1 MPHLLLIE
9 DNQHIQR
16 IYCAKLQAEG
26 FQVTA
31 AENGE
36 QGLASAE
43 ACEPDAI
50 LLDIMLPKMDGFE
63 VLKRLRADPK
73 LSRIPVFMLSNKAW
87 PDDVQYAL
95 SLGAHQFYAKGSS
108 SLQDIVQQIRAECG
122 IKKVTILSIDPGLAS
137 SVVAVMQHPKLLCV
151 AHSEMVDAVACVEKG
166 TPDLVILVAAG
177 TTGNPFAILQQLKT
191 TPATQSLPVLALAG
205 EWQRLQRADYFVAT
219 AELNNELRPTVLPLL
234 GLVEE
239 PDAGPAASASLTHS
253 A

>member
-16 IYCAKLQAEG
+16 IYRAKLQVEG
-26 FQVTA
+26 FKVTA

-36 QGLASAE
+36 QGLASAK

-63 VLKRLRADPK
+63 VLKHLRADPQ
-73 LSRIPVFMLSNKAW
+73 LNRIPVFMLSNKAW

-108 SLQDIVQQIRAECG
+108 SLRDIVQQIRVECG
-122 IKKVTILSIDPGLAS
+122 IKKVTILGSDTVLAGSIAS
-137 SVVAVMQHPKLLCV
+137 VLQHPKLLCV
-151 AHSEMVDAVACVEKG
+151 THTEMVDAVATVEKG
-166 TPDLVILVAAG
+166 VPDLVILAAAE

-191 TPATQSLPVLALAG
+191 TPATQSLPVLAIADEG
-205 EWQRLQRADYFVAT
+205 HRLQRADYFVTT
-219 AELNNELRPTVLPLL
+219 AELGDELRFTALQVL
-234 GLVEE
+234 GLADDVET
-239 PDAGPAASASLTHS
+239 PSQSASLAHR

>member
-26 FQVTA
+26 FKVTTA
-31 AENGE
+31 DNGE
-36 QGLASAE
+36 QGLACAE

-122 IKKVTILSIDPGLAS
+122 IKKVTMLGSDTGLAS
-137 SVVAVMQHPKLLCV
+137 SIISVLQHPKLLCV
-151 AHSEMVDAVACVEKG
+151 FHTEMVDAVACVEKG
-166 TPDLVILVAAG
+166 APDLVILVAAG

-191 TPATQSLPVLALAG
+191 TPGTQSLPVLAVAD
-205 EWQRLQRADYFVAT
+205 EPQRLQRADYFVAT
-219 AELNNELRPTVLPLL
+219 AELRDELRATVLPVL
-234 GLVEE
+234 GLAEE
-239 PDAGPAASASLTHS
+239 LDAGPPATTSLSHS